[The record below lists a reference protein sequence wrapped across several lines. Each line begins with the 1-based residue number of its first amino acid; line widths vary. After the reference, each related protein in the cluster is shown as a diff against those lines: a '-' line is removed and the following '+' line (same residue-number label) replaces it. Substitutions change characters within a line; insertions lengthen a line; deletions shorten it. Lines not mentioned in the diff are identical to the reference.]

1 MPKYKRPHLFVSSIK
16 KAEKIK
22 ELLSANYEAGRHD
35 KCKEQV
41 YRNII
46 QPSMGISRA
55 TYYRMLRVPYDVK
68 PIADDPNQLK
78 LFEDEM

>member
-1 MPKYKRPHLFVSSIK
+1 MAKYKRPHLFVSSIK

-22 ELLSANYEAGRHD
+22 EILSANYEPGRQD

-41 YRNII
+41 FRNII

-55 TYYRMLRVPYDVK
+55 TYYRMLRVPDDARPV
-68 PIADDPNQLK
+68 IEDPNQLK
-78 LFEDEM
+78 LFEDEA